1 MLQLHG
7 IAESGY
13 LAHAPDESTTA
24 TCALDNGTRGLAS
37 SIILT
42 RPRLDYDF
50 DLELTVAKTACM
62 HAIIASYV
70 RTRYLTR
77 GQQAKDND
85 LQLLD
90 TGTTEL
96 SRRTTTVEK
105 IMIG

>member
-24 TCALDNGTRGLAS
+24 TCALDNGTCGLAS

-62 HAIIASYV
+62 HAIVASYV

-77 GQQAKDND
+77 GQQAKDI
-85 LQLLD
+85 LLD

-96 SRRTTTVEK
+96 SRRTTTVEI